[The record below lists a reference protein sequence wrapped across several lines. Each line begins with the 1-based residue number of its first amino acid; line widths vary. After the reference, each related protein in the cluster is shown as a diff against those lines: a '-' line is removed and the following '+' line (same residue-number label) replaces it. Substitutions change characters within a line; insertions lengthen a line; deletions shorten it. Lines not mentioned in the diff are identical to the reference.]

1 MNKFQIKDIN
11 GNIVDKS
18 LSYEAALLFIDNS
31 IGKYYV
37 MEPMKEQE
45 EE

>member
-1 MNKFQIKDIN
+1 MKFQIKDMN
-11 GNIVDKS
+11 GNIVDKN
-18 LSYEAALLFIDNS
+18 LSYEAALMYIDNS

-37 MEPMKEQE
+37 MDKMEEKE